1 MFIQSMSDHCESN
14 KRIFFFFFFFFF
26 FSHVTLSHHFGE
38 MGVSHAEIEEC

>member
-14 KRIFFFFFFFFF
+14 KRIFFSFFLFFF
-26 FSHVTLSHHFGE
+26 HVTLSHHFGE

>member
-14 KRIFFFFFFFFF
+14 KRIFFSFFLFSFF
-26 FSHVTLSHHFGE
+26 HVTLSHHFGE